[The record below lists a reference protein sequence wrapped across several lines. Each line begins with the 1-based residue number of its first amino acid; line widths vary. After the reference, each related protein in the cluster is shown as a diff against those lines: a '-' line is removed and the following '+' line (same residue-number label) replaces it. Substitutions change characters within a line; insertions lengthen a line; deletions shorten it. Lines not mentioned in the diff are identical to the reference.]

1 VTAVCFHNVLR
12 RRYSSAPVLADAPK
26 KPPRTSSALIAPV
39 PELVAELAAGRMI
52 VLMDDEDREN
62 EGDLVVA
69 AQKVTA
75 EQINFMLKHARGLV
89 CMPMTEDRL
98 ARLGLRMMVA
108 ENASPFGTAFT
119 VSIDAR
125 AVRSRG
131 ITASG
136 RAETIRR
143 AAEPDADA
151 GEFVV
156 PGHVFPLRA
165 RPGGVL
171 VRTGQTEGAVD
182 LCRLAGLEPAGVIC
196 EILNPDGTMARL
208 ADIVPFAREHGLKIG
223 TVANLIEY
231 RLQTESLVSRVATSR
246 LPSRFGGEF
255 TAHVYRSSVEDGE
268 HMVLV
273 KGEIDPNRP
282 VLVRAHAEYLPGDV
296 FGYARRNTGRLL
308 HAAMERI
315 AAEGTGV
322 VLYVRR
328 HGRGAE
334 MLARDEQGPAS
345 TNPNARLAAFKDY
358 GVGAQILRD
367 IGVRKIRLLTNS
379 PPRLPNISGYG
390 LEVVEVVPL

>member
-1 VTAVCFHNVLR
+1 M
-12 RRYSSAPVLADAPK
+12 LADAPK
-26 KPPRTSSALIAPV
+26 NPPRASSGGARIAPV

-75 EQINFMLKHARGLV
+75 DQINFMLKHARGLV

-108 ENASPFGTAFT
+108 ENSSPFGTAFT

-125 AVRSRG
+125 AVRNRG

-171 VRTGQTEGAVD
+171 V
-182 LCRLAGLEPAGVIC
+182 
-196 EILNPDGTMARL
+196 
-208 ADIVPFAREHGLKIG
+208 
-223 TVANLIEY
+223 
-231 RLQTESLVSRVATSR
+231 
-246 LPSRFGGEF
+246 
-255 TAHVYRSSVEDGE
+255 
-268 HMVLV
+268 
-273 KGEIDPNRP
+273 
-282 VLVRAHAEYLPGDV
+282 
-296 FGYARRNTGRLL
+296 
-308 HAAMERI
+308 
-315 AAEGTGV
+315 
-322 VLYVRR
+322 
-328 HGRGAE
+328 
-334 MLARDEQGPAS
+334 
-345 TNPNARLAAFKDY
+345 
-358 GVGAQILRD
+358 
-367 IGVRKIRLLTNS
+367 
-379 PPRLPNISGYG
+379 
-390 LEVVEVVPL
+390 

>member
-1 VTAVCFHNVLR
+1 VSAKARKSAVEGESGGAEIASV
-12 RRYSSAPVLADAPK
+12 PQLA
-26 KPPRTSSALIAPV
+26 S
-39 PELVAELAAGRMI
+39 ELSAGRMI

-69 AQKVTA
+69 AEKVTP
-75 EQINFMLKHARGLV
+75 EQINFMLQHARGLI

-125 AVRSRG
+125 SERG
-131 ITASG
+131 CGISASS

-143 AAEPDADA
+143 AASSDADA
-151 GEFVV
+151 GDFVV

-165 RPGGVL
+165 RAGGVL

-208 ADIVPFAREHGLKIG
+208 DEIVPFARAHGLKVG
-223 TVANLIEY
+223 TVADIIEY
-231 RLQTESLVSRVATSR
+231 RLQTESLVTRVATSH
-246 LPSRFGGEF
+246 LPTRYGGEF
-255 TAHVYRSSVEDGE
+255 TAHVYRSSVEGGE

-273 KGEIDPNRP
+273 KGEIDPEKP

-296 FGYARRNTGRLL
+296 FGYTRRNTGRLL

-315 AAEGTGV
+315 AVEGTGV

-334 MLARDEQGPAS
+334 MLAREDQGPAS
-345 TNPNARLAAFKDY
+345 TNPSARLAAFKDY

-390 LEVVEVVPL
+390 LDLVEIVSL